1 VKKLQDILTGTG
13 VLKIKGSIEIPVSGL
28 CLDSRKAD
36 KNSLFTAITGTQ
48 VDGHKF
54 IDKAI
59 ENGATSIICNE
70 LPQSLQDGVSYIKVS
85 DSSEAIGK
93 IASNFFDNPSDDLNL
108 IGITGTNGKTTTAT
122 LLYNLFTDL
131 GFKTGLISTIRNK
144 VADKEIIATHTT
156 PDAISLHALLKE
168 MVDSGCEYVFIEVS
182 SHAIDQKRIAGLNF
196 RGAVFT
202 NLTHDHLD
210 YHNTFKDYLNTKKG
224 LFDGLSKT
232 AFALSNID
240 DKNGAVITQNTKAI
254 KKTYSLK
261 TLADFKARIV
271 ENSFEGLQLQINGQ
285 DFYSL
290 LSGEFNAYNL
300 LATYGVAILLGYDS
314 ESVLTKLSN
323 IQAAEGRFQIVR
335 SNSGITGFIDYA
347 HTPDALENVL
357 KTINS
362 IRSNNETLIT
372 VIGAGGDRDKAKR
385 PKMARIASILSNTVI
400 LTSDNPRSEDPDQ
413 IIEDMKLG
421 IDPAKANKT
430 LAITNRKEAIKTA
443 VNLAK
448 PGDIILIAGKGHEK
462 YQEIKGEMYP
472 FDDME
477 IIKKL
482 FETAI

>member
-1 VKKLQDILTGTG
+1 VKKLQDIIIGAG
-13 VLKIKGSIEIPVSGL
+13 VLKIKGPTEIPVSEL
-28 CLDSRKAD
+28 CLDSRMVGKE
-36 KNSLFTAITGTQ
+36 SLFAAITGTQ
-48 VDGHKF
+48 VDGHRF
-54 IDKAI
+54 IDNAI
-59 ENGATSIICNE
+59 EKGATSIICTE
-70 LPQSLQDGVSYIKVS
+70 LPQLLQDGVTYIKVA

-93 IASNFFDNPSDDLNL
+93 IASNFFDNPSDNLNL

-144 VADKEIIATHTT
+144 VADKEINATHTT
-156 PDAISLHALLKE
+156 PDAISLHMLLKD

-210 YHNTFKDYLNTKKG
+210 YHNTFKDYLNAKKR
-224 LFDGLSKT
+224 LFDDLSET

-240 DKNGAVITQNTKAI
+240 DKNGTVILQNTKAI
-254 KKTYSLK
+254 KKTYSLR
-261 TLADFKARIV
+261 TLADFKAKII
-271 ENSFEGLQLQINGQ
+271 ESSFEGLQLQINGQ

-300 LATYGVAILLGYDS
+300 LATYGVAILLGHDS
-314 ESVLTKLSN
+314 ESVLIKLSN

-362 IRSNNETLIT
+362 IRTNNETLIT
-372 VIGAGGDRDKAKR
+372 VVGAGGDRDKDKR
-385 PKMARIASILSNTVI
+385 PKMARIASMLSNAVI

-421 IDPAKANKT
+421 IDPAKVNKT

-448 PGDIILIAGKGHEK
+448 PGDIILVAGKGHEK
-462 YQEIKGEMYP
+462 YQEIKGERYP

-482 FETAI
+482 FETI

>member
-1 VKKLQDILTGTG
+1 MKKLQDIISGSG
-13 VLKIKGSIEIPVSGL
+13 VLKIKGPTEIPVSEL
-28 CLDSRKAD
+28 CLDSRMAG
-36 KNSLFTAITGTQ
+36 KNSLFVAITGTQ
-48 VDGHKF
+48 VDGHRF
-54 IDKAI
+54 INKAI
-59 ENGATSIICNE
+59 ENGATSVICTQ
-70 LPQSLQDGVSYIKVS
+70 LPQSLQDGVTYIKVA
-85 DSSEAIGK
+85 DSSESIGK

-131 GFKTGLISTIRNK
+131 GFKTGLVSTIRNM
-144 VADKEIIATHTT
+144 VADKEINATHTT
-156 PDAISLHALLKE
+156 PDAISLHVLLKE

-210 YHNTFKDYLNTKKG
+210 YHNTFKDYLNAKKR

-240 DKNGAVITQNTKAI
+240 DKNGTVILQNTKAI

-261 TLADFKARIV
+261 TLADFKAKII
-271 ENSFEGLQLQINGQ
+271 ENSFEGLQLQINGH
-285 DFYSL
+285 DFYSF

-300 LATYGVAILLGYDS
+300 LATYGVAILLGHDS

-362 IRSNNETLIT
+362 IKSNNETLIT
-372 VIGAGGDRDKAKR
+372 VIGAGGDRDKNKR
-385 PKMARIASILSNTVI
+385 PKMARIASMLSNTVI
-400 LTSDNPRSEDPDQ
+400 LTSDNPRSEDPNQ
-413 IIEDMKLG
+413 IIEDMELG
-421 IDPAKANKT
+421 IDPAKVNKT
-430 LAITNRKEAIKTA
+430 LVITNRKEAIKTA

-448 PGDIILIAGKGHEK
+448 PGDIILVAGKGHEK
-462 YQEIKGEMYP
+462 YQEIKGVRYP

-477 IIKKL
+477 IVKKL
-482 FETAI
+482 FETV